1 MIAYLEGKV
10 KFVEVDYV
18 VVLANGVGYKVWLA
32 GEDLRNCVEGKI
44 MSFFIESVIREDAFD
59 LYGFLSVEAQHLFV
73 KLRSVKGV
81 GPKTG
86 LSILSLGA
94 GEVISAIDSQDV
106 KFLSKANGLG
116 KKGAERIILEL
127 QNTLPS
133 TLNLGRKQS
142 PISDNIMTG
151 LINLGYT
158 QKQVKEV
165 LSELPSDVQKEEDV
179 VKFFLQNV

>member
-1 MIAYLEGKV
+1 MIAYLEGVV
-10 KFVEVDYV
+10 KFVEDDSIILSV
-18 VVLANGVGYKVWLA
+18 NGVGYRVYLIQ
-32 GEDLRNCVEGKI
+32 GDLQNCAEGQKKA
-44 MSFFIESVIREDAFD
+44 FFIESIIREDAFD
-59 LYGFLSVEAQHLFV
+59 LYGFSVKSGQEIFV

-81 GPKTG
+81 GSKTA
-86 LSILSLGA
+86 LSILQLGSM
-94 GEVISAIDSQDV
+94 EVMEAITAQDV
-106 KFLSKANGLG
+106 KFLSKAHGLG

-133 TLNLGRKQS
+133 TLNLSRKHS

-151 LINLGYT
+151 LIGLGYT

-165 LSELPSDVQKEEDV
+165 LSSLPKNVQKEEDV

>member
-1 MIAYLEGKV
+1 
-10 KFVEVDYV
+10 
-18 VVLANGVGYKVWLA
+18 
-32 GEDLRNCVEGKI
+32 
-44 MSFFIESVIREDAFD
+44 
-59 LYGFLSVEAQHLFV
+59 LYGFENKSGQELFV

-81 GPKTG
+81 GSKTA
-86 LSILSLGA
+86 LSILQLGSL
-94 GEVISAIDSQDV
+94 EVMDAIKIQDV
-106 KFLSKANGLG
+106 KFLSKAHGLG

-133 TLNLGRKQS
+133 TLNLSRKHS

-151 LINLGYT
+151 LIGLGYN

-165 LSELPSDVQKEEDV
+165 LSSLPKNVQKEEDV